1 MLVLLV
7 GPSAVGKTTA
17 GRLAVMRLAATCE
30 EAMLLPYARFVDL
43 EEEVL
48 RHNGVFPA
56 GRGDLRSETSR
67 LLEQYG
73 AEKFASDSLS
83 ILSNLQAS
91 TREGQLLVVAAGGE
105 ILPHTGEQGRLNQC
119 RTVALVAPAE
129 EAFARHSQDSGVAY
143 ADFYRANYSPEHLS
157 QFAACDYRVDCS
169 GLDADQSAAR
179 LADLLSAIYHVRL
192 NLGIE
197 NTFPMA
203 RRVTPKQERELAL
216 MAVYRHAHGF
226 ERYYYA
232 NLPAVL
238 HARLEEI
245 PPAYALDEPE
255 QVLAS
260 LREVYPR
267 AEVFCAHTYVFSRSP
282 DPEAYPDVVYRSK
295 GYEVLVHGQTVSRAW
310 SPDESETAAELAV
323 ETHPNYRRQGYA
335 RQAASAWAAANLAAG
350 KMPFFSHRLGN
361 QASQEL
367 ARSMG
372 VEHYA
377 QVSGYFV
384 PAAGDD

>member
-7 GPSAVGKTTA
+7 GPSAVGKTTV

-48 RHNGVFPA
+48 RYNGIYSA
-56 GRGDLRSETSR
+56 DIISSRTDTNR

-73 AEKFASDSLS
+73 ADKYASDCLS
-83 ILSNLQAS
+83 ILSNLQTS
-91 TREGQLLVVAAGGE
+91 TREGQLLVVAAGE
-105 ILPHTGEQGRLNQC
+105 EVLVQTGEHGSLNLC
-119 RTVALVAPAE
+119 RTVALTAPAE
-129 EAFARHSQDSGVAY
+129 VAFARRSQDSGVSY
-143 ADFYRANYSPEHLS
+143 ADFYRANYSPERLS
-157 QFAACDYRVDCS
+157 QYAACDYHVDCT
-169 GLDADQSAAR
+169 GQDADQSAAR
-179 LADLLSAIYHVRL
+179 LADLLSAIYRIRL

-197 NTFPMA
+197 NTFPLA
-203 RRVTPKQERELAL
+203 LRLAPKPKRELPL

-238 HARLEEI
+238 HARLEDM
-245 PPAYALDEPE
+245 PPAFTLDEPE
-255 QVLAS
+255 QVLAY
-260 LREVYPR
+260 LREAYPR
-267 AEVFCAHTYVFSRSP
+267 AEVFCAHTYVFARTP
-282 DPEAYPDVVYRSK
+282 EPEAFPDVVYRSK
-295 GYEVLVHGQTVSRAW
+295 GYEVLVHGDTVSRAW

-367 ARSMG
+367 ARSLR
-372 VEHYA
+372 VENYA

-384 PAAGDD
+384 PAGED